1 MKDLR
6 TFFLS
11 QSHDP
16 RNDTPDP
23 PKEAT
28 PLAPIHL
35 DQSFLTDLGCAAWK
49 LRQKIFDPDTKEPK
63 AEVRHLARH
72 VMVIWDR
79 LAEVGLEIQDHTGNP
94 FDSGQ
99 SLEVLAF
106 QPTKEV
112 LQETVI
118 ETVRPTI
125 YIAGRQILKGQVIV
139 GTPEAP
145 SVSGD
150 QI

>member
-11 QSHDP
+11 QSHDQ
-16 RNDTPDP
+16 RNDPPDP
-23 PKEAT
+23 PKDAT

-35 DQSFLTDLGCAAWK
+35 DQSFLTDLGCAVWK
-49 LRQKIFDPDTKEPK
+49 LRQKIFDPETKEPK

-139 GTPEAP
+139 GSPETPSAN
-145 SVSGD
+145 GD